1 MDFIFYPETDHTA
14 DGIILELK
22 VNDTPK
28 KALQQI
34 RDRKYVLRF
43 EGKLGER
50 PKYTGR
56 VLGVGISYDKGTK
69 IHACKIEV
77 LRDRIS

>member
-34 RDRKYVLRF
+34 RDRNKAN
-43 EGKLGER
+43 
-50 PKYTGR
+50 
-56 VLGVGISYDKGTK
+56 SYASLLILFNLSKFF
-69 IHACKIEV
+69 
-77 LRDRIS
+77 SP